1 MGPQRLSS
9 SFYPGPTVPH
19 WVNRLVAGLL
29 RSPFHALLSR
39 TTMLLTFTGR
49 KSGRRYTIPVRYL
62 RKNETLLTLTDSPWW
77 RNLRGG
83 VPVDL
88 SIAGQNMRGRAE
100 VNTDPDDVEQAICSM
115 LRQAPSDARFYQVHL
130 DRHGQPDVASLQQ
143 AAQVHVL
150 ITIQLEHL
158 A

>member
-1 MGPQRLSS
+1 MRPQSLSS
-9 SFYPGPTVPH
+9 PFQSGPTVPH
-19 WVNRLVAGLL
+19 WVNRIVAGLL
-29 RSPFHALLSR
+29 RSPFHELLSR

-49 KSGRRYTIPVRYL
+49 TSGRRYTIPVRYL
-62 RKNETLLTLTDSPWW
+62 RTNETLLTLTDSPWW

-115 LRQAPSDARFYQVHL
+115 LRQLPSDARFYQIHL
-130 DRHGQPDVASLQQ
+130 DRHGLPDMASLKR
-143 AAQVHVL
+143 AAQIHVL
-150 ITIQLEHL
+150 IMIQLEHS